1 MRNEFER
8 QEFWKSSKKNV
19 SDENYYAE
27 YKITLRVDKNQ
38 QITFKVDKTNNF
50 PKWEFVSDEDIVKSE
65 NDIDLKTKISNV
77 IDLFIQDRDNLL
89 KQTKN

>member
-8 QEFWKSSKKNV
+8 REFWKSSKKTV

-27 YKITLRVDKNQ
+27 YKITLRVDQNQ

-77 IDLFIQDRDNLL
+77 IDLFIQDKDKLL
-89 KQTKN
+89 NQVEK